1 MKKTLTFLILF
12 LLFNTVTFAEIK
24 TFTKEA
30 TEVIPEN
37 QSQAQVIAY
46 LTQKLTRQATEEAGL
61 FINTEFS
68 VKNKEI
74 TKDEFTSVAGSI
86 SKVVVKDKETF
97 TKDNQQYVKVK
108 INIEVDTDSIQ
119 PYLDKILQ
127 DNQYKREA
135 DELRKKTLEL
145 EEKLKTATKKQYEQ
159 ELSAQVQQQMELQ
172 KQRAIELNKMAI
184 QAKEEYAKAEQSQ
197 KQQEIKRQEELN
209 ALKKQIEQE
218 NLKTQQKIA
227 QEKDNI
233 KKAELENQAKIQE
246 LENKAKENMI
256 NWQQS
261 TNKTTIEQAIEEAT
275 KVKQEVNE
283 LFEKFE
289 KLSKTNK
296 EDLIKSY
303 DTQINILKTNGFQEQ
318 EPIKDS
324 WETQNEYNLRLQKYE
339 SDKKIFE
346 ENADKKIKELENT
359 KDDNLLKEEMGTLN
373 STINTTKPFIDKL
386 KYFQTEKFY
395 SKDGIK
401 AKLISVGEINAEEQ
415 YFILNVNYENK
426 DYSLKYNFSNIGRE
440 KAKLMCQ
447 TQNQFIIEPLFSVN
461 NNLAKELSS
470 FNIKHLG
477 TNLETNIDVSININ
491 KFDEIERNT
500 EYNIKFFCSQVSVAI
515 GSHHIIGLQ
524 KDGSVLAVGNNEY
537 GQCNVK
543 LLKGIKQIAAGTNH
557 TVMLAKDGFILS
569 LGSNEYGQS
578 KILWKRKEKK
588 DIVAIFAGYDTTVG
602 LQEDGTI
609 LVAGNNINNCN
620 GEWRDIKEVAIG
632 SHHMIGLKKD
642 GTVVSGGY
650 NGYKQCD
657 IKSWKD
663 IVAIATGDNH
673 TVGLKKDGTV
683 IATGNNDF
691 DQCNVKN
698 WENIVLIA
706 TGDNHTVGLKKDGT
720 VIATGDNKYG
730 QCNVEEWK
738 DIYLITAGYYKTV
751 GVKSD
756 GTVLVVGNNKFD
768 QCDVSHWNLK
778 NNSKENQNI
787 VKNIPKI
794 YNCPHCGYYY
804 SNGILEDDTFC
815 IRCKGK
821 FN

>member
-1 MKKTLTFLILF
+1 MKKTLIFLILF

-184 QAKEEYAKAEQSQ
+184 QAKEEYARAEQDQ
-197 KQQEIKRQEELN
+197 KQKELKRQEELN
-209 ALKKQIEQE
+209 ALQKQIEQE
-218 NLKTQQKIA
+218 NLMMQQKIA

-256 NWQQS
+256 NWQQT
-261 TNKTTIEQAIEEAT
+261 TNKTTIEQAIEETT

-296 EDLIKSY
+296 EDLIRSY
-303 DTQINILKTNGFQEQ
+303 DTQINILKTTGFQEQ
-318 EPIKDS
+318 KPVKDS

-339 SDKKIFE
+339 SDKKAFE
-346 ENADKKIKELENT
+346 KNADKKIKELERT
-359 KDDNLLKEEMGTLN
+359 KYDNLLKEEMATLN

-401 AKLISVGEINAEEQ
+401 AKLISVGEINVEQ
-415 YFILNVNYENK
+415 NYFVLNVNYENK
-426 DYSLKYNFSNIGRE
+426 DYSLKYDFSKIGRE

-447 TQNQFIIEPLFSVN
+447 TQNQFVIEPLFLVN
-461 NNLAKELSS
+461 NKLIKELTS
-470 FNIKHLG
+470 FNVRHLG
-477 TNLETNIDVSININ
+477 TNLEQNIDIATNINQ
-491 KFDEIERNT
+491 FEEIEIFRKYKISERIYNVKAEMLNLENIVISAGRGNT
-500 EYNIKFFCSQVSVAI
+500 LVLKKDGTVVAVGDNYRGECNVKNWKNIVAI
-515 GSHHIIGLQ
+515 SAGYYHTVGL
-524 KDGSVLAVGNNEY
+524 KRNGTVVAVGNNANGE
-537 GQCNVK
+537 CNVENW
-543 LLKGIKQIAAGTNH
+543 TN
-557 TVMLAKDGFILS
+557 
-569 LGSNEYGQS
+569 
-578 KILWKRKEKK
+578 
-588 DIVAIFAGYDTTVG
+588 IVAVSAGDCYT
-602 LQEDGTI
+602 
-609 LVAGNNINNCN
+609 
-620 GEWRDIKEVAIG
+620 
-632 SHHMIGLKKD
+632 IGLKKD
-642 GTVVSGGY
+642 GTVVAVGSNSNGKRNIKEWYGIIAISAGG
-650 NGYKQCD
+650 
-657 IKSWKD
+657 
-663 IVAIATGDNH
+663 NH
-673 TVGLKKDGTV
+673 TLGLKKDGTCV
-683 IATGNNDF
+683 AVGKNDSN
-691 DQCNVKN
+691 QCNVKN
-698 WENIVLIA
+698 WKNIVAISA
-706 TGDNHTVGLKKDGT
+706 GYYHTVGLKRNGT
-720 VIATGDNKYG
+720 VIAVGNNANGECNVENWTNIVAVSAGDGYTIGLKIDGTVVATGNNNESFNVENWTDIVSISAGARHILGLKMDGTFVATGYNGWG
-730 QCNVEEWK
+730 QCNVQ
-738 DIYLITAGYYKTV
+738 D
-751 GVKSD
+751 
-756 GTVLVVGNNKFD
+756 
-768 QCDVSHWNLK
+768 WNL
-778 NNSKENQNI
+778 
-787 VKNIPKI
+787 
-794 YNCPHCGYYY
+794 
-804 SNGILEDDTFC
+804 EDLDF
-815 IRCKGK
+815 K
-821 FN
+821 